1 MRPFWSPATA
11 ADTWIMGNAASRNHA
26 AGTSPPM
33 ETTPD
38 FELVAASLRADSSD
52 LDAFVPTLAAKLCEA
67 LPEQVD
73 VQRRGL
79 LGRGPVRRVDVFVG
93 EHRYELRYERKQ
105 CRATRARVVRGIV
118 LKTEEVPL
126 DVWIDELSRD
136 LAEEAHRSERSR
148 LALERLL
155 GA

>member
-1 MRPFWSPATA
+1 MAVLVPATA
-11 ADTWIMGNAASRNHA
+11 ADRWIMGSAASQNDA

-67 LPEQVD
+67 LPAQVD

-79 LGRGPVRRVDVFVG
+79 LGRGPVRRVAVSVG
-93 EHRYELRYERKQ
+93 DNIYELRYERKQ
-105 CRATRARVVRGIV
+105 CRATPAR
-118 LKTEEVPL
+118 
-126 DVWIDELSRD
+126 
-136 LAEEAHRSERSR
+136 
-148 LALERLL
+148 
-155 GA
+155 